1 MTRKQRQYN
10 GEKIVSSTN
19 SIGKTKQP
27 HAKKEEKK
35 KEKNASIYRPYTSYK
50 NYIKMNL
57 MSVYKTQKYKSPGR
71 WHRRKL
77 DDLEYGDTF

>member
-1 MTRKQRQYN
+1 M
-10 GEKIVSSTN
+10 EKKLFLQQMVL
-19 SIGKTKQP
+19 
-27 HAKKEEKK
+27 EKPNNHMQK

>member
-1 MTRKQRQYN
+1 MVL
-10 GEKIVSSTN
+10 EKPN
-19 SIGKTKQP
+19 NHMQ
-27 HAKKEEKK
+27 K

-71 WHRRKL
+71 
-77 DDLEYGDTF
+77 